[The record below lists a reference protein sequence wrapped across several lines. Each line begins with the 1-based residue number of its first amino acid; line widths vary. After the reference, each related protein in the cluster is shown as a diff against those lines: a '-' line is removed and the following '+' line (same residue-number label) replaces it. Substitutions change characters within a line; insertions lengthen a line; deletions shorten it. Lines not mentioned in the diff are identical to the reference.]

1 MDKQNYTL
9 REFETQALKEN
20 YSLLKSKLTNALED
34 RIFKRKRILKSLEL
48 LITAIFLYIT
58 EQQSF
63 QRLSDIMA
71 CEYGIV
77 MSDTAWRKQILK
89 AAPILMEWVFEQ
101 QEITKADSANET
113 VLGYPYAYAIDA
125 TDLPV
130 QGGDATSR
138 RMHTIFSICEHR
150 CVYTEVT
157 DRHGGETLTRFP
169 LRQDALYF
177 ADRAYGRTPQIA
189 YAIEQKA
196 HVVTRISPSH
206 VAFYTAP
213 DCREKI
219 SFISLLNGE
228 AFSTDAYFKCD
239 KKVYRIR
246 LLGAK
251 LPEEKQAAAEKRTRR
266 KANRSQ
272 RKISPETILY
282 TQWVFLATT
291 LPYTCSD
298 AEIME
303 AYRLRWQIELH
314 FKRVKSLLNF
324 HKLRRSGDYYKNGIV
339 SLWITL
345 SFLISCIQLWILHL
359 TKFSISDFNAF
370 SLAKGLFA

>member
-1 MDKQNYTL
+1 MQV
-9 REFETQALKEN
+9 LKEN
-20 YSLLKSKLTNALED
+20 CSLLKGKLINELED
-34 RIFKRKRILKSLEL
+34 RILKRKRVLKSLNL
-48 LITAIFLYIT
+48 LVKAIFLYIT
-58 EQQSF
+58 EQLSF

-71 CEYGIV
+71 CQYGVV

-89 AAPILMEWVFEQ
+89 AAPILVEWVLQ
-101 QEITKADSANET
+101 QQGIAKADNTNET
-113 VLGYPYAYAIDA
+113 VLGHPHAYAIDA

-130 QGGDATSR
+130 QGGNSTSR

-150 CVYTEVT
+150 CIYTEVT
-157 DRHGGETLTRFP
+157 DRHGGESLTRFP

-177 ADRAYGRTPQIA
+177 ADRAYGRTPQLA
-189 YAIEQKA
+189 CLIEQKA
-196 HVVTRISPSH
+196 HVVARISPNH
-206 VAFYTAP
+206 VIFYAAP

-219 SFISLLNGE
+219 SFTSLLEGE
-228 AFSTDAYFKCD
+228 AFSTTVYFKWA
-239 KKVYRIR
+239 KKVYPIR

-251 LPEEKQAAAEKRTRR
+251 LPKEKQAATEKRVRR
-266 KANRSQ
+266 RANRNQ
-272 RKISPETILY
+272 RKIS
-282 TQWVFLATT
+282 TQTVIYSQWIFLATT

-298 AEIME
+298 AEILE

-324 HKLRRSGDYYKNGIV
+324 HKLRRSGDCYKNRIV

-345 SFLISCIQLWILHL
+345 SFFIACIQLWILHL
-359 TKFSISDFNAF
+359 TNFSISDFNAF